1 MAHMNGVY
9 DVRTRNKN
17 LIHIHE
23 TWTMRTFY
31 NASEELLFSLYCS
44 MLMFLI
50 GIENENWLN
59 EITSVIHATLGM
71 GMGMRLQMYLCADK
85 AMS

>member
-1 MAHMNGVY
+1 
-9 DVRTRNKN
+9 
-17 LIHIHE
+17 
-23 TWTMRTFY
+23 MRTFY
-31 NASEELLFSLYCS
+31 NASDELLFSLYCS

-71 GMGMRLQMYLCADK
+71 GMERGAAADG
-85 AMS
+85 SVCR